1 MTLKWLEWNTVKVK
15 NEYYDIDGNL
25 VKTEYV
31 EIPDTPEPETP
42 VDEQADMQEMLVDM
56 DYRITLLE
64 LGITE

>member
-1 MTLKWLEWNTVKVK
+1 MKTKLIK
-15 NEYYDIDGNL
+15 YDSKGN
-25 VKTEYV
+25 YV
-31 EIPDTPEPETP
+31 GEEEIEVPDTPEPETP